1 MTHRVKRRF
10 TARGYVKR
18 MSPRTKPSTET
29 GLASVAE
36 PDSGSLYL
44 HEAAGLAEAVEIF
57 SLHPELRLVPVA
69 DAEHRPVGAVFE
81 KDLRRLMFNPYG
93 HALMRNPSSGLRLA
107 DFIRACPTAEIDRP
121 LPEVIEIYS
130 RSGGREGLLLTRKGK
145 LCGFIMNRRLLEL
158 AGNREAERADM
169 IARAAAGFEAEAAG
183 FARELAAMS
192 SRLSTAS
199 AATRERATLTGQ
211 HASQVASAAAQVK
224 TSVDGMADR
233 CSAIAETLDRLHT
246 ETNDA
251 RAAAEGAV
259 ALVRTSA
266 ERADGLVATA
276 GSIEGVVEVI
286 DGIVGQVTMLA
297 LNATIEAAR
306 AGEAGLGFKV
316 VAREVQNL
324 ANQTRAAAGHIAAHA
339 QAIHGAARQVALGH
353 DGIGG
358 VIERVEQLARSV
370 DTTVTAQRSV
380 TRQVAQAASEA
391 AAANEEIYRRIR
403 GIGDNASAA
412 SDASGEMESRA
423 LALANG
429 AAELGRRVA
438 SFTGEMRAA

>member
-1 MTHRVKRRF
+1 
-10 TARGYVKR
+10 
-18 MSPRTKPSTET
+18 MSPRTEATAET

-36 PDSGSLYL
+36 PDSERLFL
-44 HEAAGLAEAVEIF
+44 RETAGLPDAVEIF

-69 DAEHRPVGAVFE
+69 DADHRPIGAVFE

-93 HALMRNPSSGLRLA
+93 HALMRNPSSGMKLA
-107 DFIRACPTAEIDRP
+107 DFVRACPTTEIDRP
-121 LPEVIEIYS
+121 LAEAIETYS
-130 RSGGREGLLLTRKGK
+130 RSGGREGLLLTRSGK

-158 AGNREAERADM
+158 AGKREARRADM
-169 IARAAAGFEAEAAG
+169 IARAVEDFEAEAAG
-183 FARELAAMS
+183 FALELGAMS
-192 SRLSTAS
+192 SRLTTAS
-199 AATRERATLTGQ
+199 AATRERAAMTGQ
-211 HASQVASAAAQVK
+211 HASQVASAAQQVK
-224 TSVDGMADR
+224 TSVEGMADR
-233 CSAIAETLDRLHT
+233 CAAIAETLDQLHE

-266 ERADGLVATA
+266 ERAEGLVVTA
-276 GSIEGVVEVI
+276 GSIEGVVDVI

-316 VAREVQNL
+316 VAKEVQNL
-324 ANQTRAAAGHIAAHA
+324 ANQTRAAAGHIAQHA
-339 QAIHGAARQVALGH
+339 QAIYGAARQVATGH
-353 DGIGG
+353 DSIEG
-358 VIERVEQLARSV
+358 VIRRVEHLARSV
-370 DTTVTAQRSV
+370 DTTVTAQRGVS
-380 TRQVAQAASEA
+380 REVARAASEA
-391 AAANEEIYRRIR
+391 ASANEEIYRRIR

-423 LALANG
+423 LALASS

>member
-1 MTHRVKRRF
+1 
-10 TARGYVKR
+10 
-18 MSPRTKPSTET
+18 MSPGTRPHAET

-36 PDSGSLYL
+36 PDSDRLFL
-44 HEAAGLAEAVEIF
+44 PETAGLAAAVEVF

-69 DAEHRPVGAVFE
+69 DSQHRPVGAVFE

-107 DFIRACPTAEIDRP
+107 DYVRTCPTAEIDQP
-121 LPEVIEIYS
+121 LPEVIEAY
-130 RSGGREGLLLTRKGK
+130 RHGGGREGLLLTRKGR
-145 LCGFIMNRRLLEL
+145 LCGFVMNHRLLEL
-158 AGNREAERADM
+158 AGKREAARADM
-169 IARAAAGFEAEAAG
+169 IARAAADFEAEAAG
-183 FARELAAMS
+183 FAHELAAMS
-192 SRLSTAS
+192 SRLSAAS
-199 AATRERATLTGQ
+199 ASTRERATVTGQ
-211 HASQVASAAAQVK
+211 HASQVAAAAAQVK

-233 CSAIAETLDRLHT
+233 CAAIAETLDRLHE

-259 ALVRTSA
+259 TLVRTSA
-266 ERADGLVATA
+266 ERADSLVATA
-276 GSIEGVVEVI
+276 GSIESVVEVI
-286 DGIVGQVTMLA
+286 DAIVSHVTMLA

-339 QAIHGAARQVALGH
+339 QAIYGAARQVAAGH
-353 DGIGG
+353 DSIGG

-370 DTTVTAQRSV
+370 DTTVTAQRGVS
-380 TRQVAQAASEA
+380 RQVAEAASEA

-412 SDASGEMESRA
+412 SDASSEMESRA
-423 LALANG
+423 LALAG
-429 AAELGRRVA
+429 SAAELGRRVTG
-438 SFTGEMRAA
+438 FTAEMRAA